1 MRQAIPVHVAQNG
14 MGLEFDEAKATET
27 LKQKKVNILVKFNI
41 GNEEAT
47 AWGCDLTYDYVSINA
62 DYRS

>member
-1 MRQAIPVHVAQNG
+1 MDKLAQNG